1 MRLPGELENM
11 IWNRFVKC
19 SFTARLFVCGA
30 LLALSVATDLSAQE
44 ESAKPGS
51 SASGASPAP
60 AQPSPKSPSSPASAA
75 NWHALDASYYKRR
88 WGVEIIGVRLVS
100 SKSMLRFNYRVLD
113 SDKAKTLNDKRW
125 NPYLVDE
132 STGAKLGIPEMDKVG
147 KLRQSSEPENG
158 QIYWMVFGNPSK
170 LVKAGNRVDVVIGD
184 FRAEG
189 IVVE

>member
-1 MRLPGELENM
+1 M

-19 SFTARLFVCGA
+19 SFTARLFVCVA

>member
-19 SFTARLFVCGA
+19 RFTARLFVCVA

-132 STGAKLGIPEMDKVG
+132 ATGAKLGIPEMDKVG